1 MHGSK
6 YAYYYGHYP
15 NFYIPQFFFSSPT
28 QAFGI
33 FPAFLVFIVLLLLS
47 FIYLCVVRVF
57 SKSPPE
63 TSRDNTQMRCL
74 AISEKNVIL
83 TTVEREKSTQDI
95 PMSMIFFFKM
105 AHELTWY
112 VGPAWPSMAREEPTE
127 VSNEWFLQQE

>member
-1 MHGSK
+1 MVPSTPIIMGTTLTFTFHS
-6 YAYYYGHYP
+6 
-15 NFYIPQFFFSSPT
+15 FFFHHLHKL
-28 QAFGI
+28 FVF

-95 PMSMIFFFKM
+95 PMSMIFFFQNGTRTNLIRRPRM
-105 AHELTWY
+105 AQYGQRGTN
-112 VGPAWPSMAREEPTE
+112 GS
-127 VSNEWFLQQE
+127 QQ